1 MAKEEYCRCARVSQ
15 MIRKLKNFVI
25 QKAISPVIWC
35 FYSCTWMLQ
44 YISLLERLK
53 YVIIGGGD
61 AGSSIR
67 QNQSR
72 NWRGN
77 MELTKK
83 EIRKAVL
90 AERRALD
97 KETVALASQV
107 VCRKVLDI
115 GAYEEAEDVCLYM
128 PIRNEIDAMLL
139 AAPAKADGKRV
150 WVPKVVEKGEK
161 GEAGIIKFNA
171 YTGEDDI
178 VTGAYDI
185 RESSSEEFLEPKDKT
200 VIIMPGAVFTP
211 WRDRIG
217 YGGGFYDRF
226 LGEHPQCRTI
236 ALCFDLQVVDDIPTE
251 EFDRKPDYV
260 VSETSIYR

>member
-1 MAKEEYCRCARVSQ
+1 
-15 MIRKLKNFVI
+15 
-25 QKAISPVIWC
+25 
-35 FYSCTWMLQ
+35 
-44 YISLLERLK
+44 
-53 YVIIGGGD
+53 
-61 AGSSIR
+61 
-67 QNQSR
+67 
-72 NWRGN
+72 

-83 EIRKAVL
+83 EIRKQIL

-97 KETVALASQV
+97 EETVALASQV
-107 VCRKVLDI
+107 VCRKVLGID
-115 GAYEEAEDVCLYM
+115 AYEEAEDVCLYM

-139 AAPAKADGKRV
+139 AEAALADGKRV
-150 WVPKVVEKGEK
+150 WVPKVIEKHSGAK
-161 GEAGIIKFNA
+161 GAGVMRFNA

-185 RESSSEEFLEPKDKT
+185 RESTSEEFLEPTDKT
-200 VIIMPGAVFTP
+200 LIIMPGAVFTP

-226 LGEHPQCRTI
+226 LDEHPQCRTI
-236 ALCFDLQVVDDIPTE
+236 ALCFDLQVVDEIPTE

>member
-1 MAKEEYCRCARVSQ
+1 
-15 MIRKLKNFVI
+15 
-25 QKAISPVIWC
+25 
-35 FYSCTWMLQ
+35 
-44 YISLLERLK
+44 
-53 YVIIGGGD
+53 
-61 AGSSIR
+61 
-67 QNQSR
+67 
-72 NWRGN
+72 

-83 EIRKAVL
+83 EIRKQIL

-97 KETVALASQV
+97 EETVALASQV
-107 VCRKVLDI
+107 VCRKVLGID
-115 GAYEEAEDVCLYM
+115 AYEEAEDVCLYM

-139 AAPAKADGKRV
+139 AEPAIAEGKRV
-150 WVPKVVEKGEK
+150 WVPKVIEKYSAKSADGSGADSDGQSK
-161 GEAGIIKFNA
+161 GGAGIMRFNA

-185 RESSSEEFLEPKDKT
+185 RESTSEEFLEPTDKT
-200 VIIMPGAVFTP
+200 LIIMPGAVFTP

-226 LGEHPQCRTI
+226 LDEHPQCRTI
-236 ALCFDLQVVDDIPTE
+236 ALCFDLQVVDELPTE

>member
-1 MAKEEYCRCARVSQ
+1 
-15 MIRKLKNFVI
+15 
-25 QKAISPVIWC
+25 
-35 FYSCTWMLQ
+35 
-44 YISLLERLK
+44 
-53 YVIIGGGD
+53 
-61 AGSSIR
+61 
-67 QNQSR
+67 
-72 NWRGN
+72 

-83 EIRKAVL
+83 EIRKQIL

-97 KETVALASQV
+97 EETVALASQV
-107 VCRKVLDI
+107 VCRKVLGID
-115 GAYEEAEDVCLYM
+115 AYEEAEDVCLYM

-139 AAPAKADGKRV
+139 AEPAMAEGKRV
-150 WVPKVVEKGEK
+150 WVPKVIEKHSAK
-161 GEAGIIKFNA
+161 GADAGIMRFNA

-185 RESSSEEFLEPKDKT
+185 RESTSEEFLEPTDKT
-200 VIIMPGAVFTP
+200 LIIMPGAVFTP

-226 LGEHPQCRTI
+226 LDEHPQCRTI
-236 ALCFDLQVVDDIPTE
+236 ALCFDLQVVDEIPTE